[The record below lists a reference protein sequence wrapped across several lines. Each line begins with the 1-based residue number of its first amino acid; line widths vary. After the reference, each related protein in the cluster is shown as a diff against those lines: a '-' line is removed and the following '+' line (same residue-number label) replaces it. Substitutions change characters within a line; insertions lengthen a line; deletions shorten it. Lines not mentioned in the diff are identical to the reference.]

1 MSDLPWENK
10 IQIVNTNVENIAAN
24 IGEVEKAVEQIEKIE
39 ESVKKLKSFKDEDA
53 AKSMIAEQTKQ
64 TLKKLNIIMHNL
76 KELAT
81 NLTCEERKQKDR
93 ELLIKMLGEIQYVV
107 NPDIDIK
114 FSTRIGR
121 VNVRTVTLF
130 LS

>member
-1 MSDLPWENK
+1 M
-10 IQIVNTNVENIAAN
+10 ENIAAN

-114 FSTRIGR
+114 FTTRIGR
-121 VNVRTVTLF
+121 VNVRTVIPD
-130 LS
+130 S